1 MDSAMAPPNRFFW
14 LIRDKIKLC
23 DTMTYTYLARSARTD
38 TTNVVS
44 SAFFKTQYSSRSQSQ
59 FSCVEFGSVPP
70 KFTFGLPPCIP
81 AGLYGAANPRLKRA
95 PDSYSNAVPRRDI
108 NSPRFSEYCA
118 PLPCTSY
125 VYGVGYE
132 DSEDLPFL
140 PVVKP
145 AHSRRNKQNMYSP
158 DIPQD
163 FELLSEIGDP
173 MDDWLLKRKRR
184 ARGRKKRYES
194 QCGPA
199 RTVRKPYKS
208 RKRKSRRPIVR
219 RPIVTQSQPACIYPR
234 FNLYSNSNSY
244 RLFKIANFRDFRTWG
259 ACMYKHSYVR
269 VYEPQFGV
277 SDTIETVK
285 TLASSHGLP
294 VPDNILS
301 RVEDLALLLL
311 QLRDVNSTTQLIAIL
326 LAYYK
331 TLISG
336 SILTTVE
343 TFVLSLF
350 MDYEGQA
357 GAGDPNWLNHLREG
371 KTNWN
376 IILRSVAFEKISTL
390 LSLCVALGL
399 CQAGAFAFSIGNF
412 KLFSIEAQK
421 KHASALDLID
431 AFVSTVFYFVEG
443 GYRVFTTGSIT
454 PLIYSNFEAKAFEED
469 FRECER
475 LSEYAKTG
483 DLKRLGNSSTNE
495 YDCLLLNTLDKGN
508 LLLNMTSSV
517 SEKAVYRSRLD
528 RLSRLQTEL
537 IQTRLTS
544 GLRHAPFTVS
554 FFGSSAQGKSTIG
567 KLAMST
573 MLNANGFASAPENIC
588 GINETDKFM
597 STYRS
602 NVTGVFLDDVGNS
615 KPDFVDRPPS
625 QILIDLN
632 NNVPTYALQAE
643 ADKKGKVVIEPK
655 IVICTTNVKDLG
667 GAAYSNEPAS
677 IARRAHLHITTCAKP
692 FFTVNGM
699 LNSAKVYAHYPDR
712 NQLIHDIWDFKVETV
727 VAVKSISGGPDSVSY
742 IPIEHNGKKLEKIGV
757 VELLQVLVDLSRRH
771 FLEQDRVV
779 ADAEN
784 FAKLQF
790 CRPCGMP
797 QPLCSCPPPPPPPV
811 KESCPKCGELKSN
824 CKCPNDGSSCDDDD
838 ISLPELGPAIAA
850 IDELLNDETMPEP
863 RTEPKRKMEGQFGP
877 AFALGMK
884 VLANSWFNQFSV
896 RADELG
902 KRLDEYATAR
912 LYELANM
919 FEKSF
924 LYSWTNYIP
933 SKWLKSDA
941 GKSIVA
947 YMEKKSILGFMRSKM
962 MTAGVLFG
970 ASTFLSVCSAFNVR
984 MPWYVPFVVPAF
996 LHYGSR
1002 LPRVVQYPLFWFSAG
1017 APLIAL
1023 PPIAAPSSLATAIA
1037 FSKLISFG
1045 GFMSSAVTLPCCACA
1060 VIPIWLTSLTFAPFI
1075 YFNLRDAVKCRDI
1088 VIDRIIARND
1098 AMSSLVKKYRD
1109 NNLSYLSKYAVVV
1122 TIIYAMCQ
1130 LWKQVRV
1137 VPEGQST
1144 LSPTDM
1150 EEIERRDTNVNPWAV
1165 PEVKPIPCSDKS
1177 RSVTHNVLCDLVY
1190 NNLAYMYCELDDQ
1203 RFGCDAFFPFSNVAI
1218 VPNHIWKKD
1227 VMLFKFLRRD
1237 PSTLG
1242 ANFQAYLAKH
1252 HSSPIPN
1259 TDFCVVWVP
1268 NGGDWKDLRGYFP
1281 LDRFA
1286 NCFATLIYKDR
1297 DGKRKQSSTT
1307 MIFGY
1312 KSTEECANF
1321 FGSAYHLEFNTF
1333 RGLCMAPLVTHTK
1346 GPVIGGFHIGGISTT
1361 TEGCS
1366 GFITLNQL
1374 EDAVA
1379 KLADNPEVLLS
1390 ASSGT
1395 LRPKVFDV
1403 QWFEGPQIHEKSPLN
1418 FLPEGLNCEVYGSCI
1433 GRSKYFSEVVKLPIS
1448 DTVERV
1454 MNFPLHVGKPKFS
1467 TKAWR
1472 ESLTYSL
1479 NTAPGFPPP
1488 ELAWAVEDMCT
1499 QLDTVLLAKA
1509 FKPLINSTRPLT
1521 QMQTLC
1527 GIDGKRFIDK
1537 MPPTTSV
1544 GYPLSGMKSKYIEL
1558 LPPEDFPDFNCPAI
1572 LDSKF
1577 WDEVTLAEKRYL
1589 DGERAYPIFKA
1600 CLKDEP
1606 TPLTKDK
1613 VRIFQAAPM
1622 SLQLMMRQRFLPLA
1636 RIMSLFPLVSECAVG
1651 LNAQSPEWHE
1661 MMTHV
1666 GKYGTDRVLAG
1677 DYSKYDLRMP
1687 AQVLFAAFKVLM
1699 HIALRCGYSEYD
1711 LIIMHGIATD
1721 VCYPLMAYNG
1731 DVIQHFGSNPSGQNL
1746 TVYINCICNSLLFR
1760 CGARS
1765 IVGEK
1770 CPKFSDICALITY
1783 GDDAT
1788 STVSKYYP
1796 QFNHVTYAAYLA
1808 RHDIKFT
1815 LPDKGDTEATE
1826 YMSLS
1831 DSGFLKRDSVEVEG
1845 TGITCG
1851 ALAEESIFKSLH
1863 CVIKSKAV
1871 TTAEQAIANLNGAA
1885 REFFFHGRAVYNTR
1899 CAQLQ
1904 QVAAEHGYQGCCQD
1918 IYMSFD
1924 DRLQAWRDKYLA
1936 PPVFDL
1942 GGR

>member
-1 MDSAMAPPNRFFW
+1 MVTTKLFTVMPTTDHCPLLTKFTPMRTPSCIQYPTLFCGIHPVDLTLNAAPRRF
-14 LIRDKIKLC
+14 INN
-23 DTMTYTYLARSARTD
+23 S
-38 TTNVVS
+38 
-44 SAFFKTQYSSRSQSQ
+44 SQS
-59 FSCVEFGSVPP
+59 F
-70 KFTFGLPPCIP
+70 
-81 AGLYGAANPRLKRA
+81 
-95 PDSYSNAVPRRDI
+95 
-108 NSPRFSEYCA
+108 EYCA
-118 PLPCTSY
+118 PLPNSSF
-125 VYGVGYE
+125 VYGAGHE
-132 DSEDLPFL
+132 DSENLPFL
-140 PVVKP
+140 SVSKINRM
-145 AHSRRNKQNMYSP
+145 RRNKQLLFSP
-158 DIPQD
+158 PVSQD

-194 QCGPA
+194 QCGPS
-199 RTVRKPYKS
+199 RMFKKPYKS
-208 RKRKSRRPIVR
+208 RKRKSRRPTR
-219 RPIVTQSQPACIYPR
+219 TPPPIFPLAESTIHPR
-234 FNLYSNSNSY
+234 YNLYNNSDAY
-244 RLFKIANFRDFRTWG
+244 RLFRIARFRDFRTWG
-259 ACMYKHSYVR
+259 ICLFKHSAIR
-269 VYEPQFGV
+269 RYESQFGV
-277 SDTIETVK
+277 GETIETIK
-285 TLASSHGLP
+285 TLATSHGLP
-294 VPDNILS
+294 IPDNILS
-301 RVEDLALLLL
+301 RIEDLTLLFL
-311 QLRDVNSTTQLIAIL
+311 QLKDVNSTTQLISIL

-331 TLISG
+331 TLVSG
-336 SILTTVE
+336 SILTTIE

-350 MDYEGQA
+350 MDYEGQS
-357 GAGDPNWLNHLREG
+357 GANDPNWLKHLREG

-376 IILRSVAFEKISTL
+376 IILRSVAFEKVSTL

-412 KLFSIEAQK
+412 KLFSVEAQK
-421 KHASALDLID
+421 KHASALDLLD

-454 PLIYSNFEAKAFEED
+454 PLIYSNFEAKSFEED

-483 DLKRLGNSSTNE
+483 DLQRLGNSSTNS
-495 YDCLLLNTLDKGN
+495 YDSLLLNTLDKGN
-508 LLLNMTSSV
+508 LLMNMTSSV
-517 SEKAVYRSRLD
+517 SEKAVYRSRID

-544 GLRHAPFTVS
+544 GLRHAPFVVS

-573 MLNANGFASAPENIC
+573 MLNANGFASSPENIC

-677 IARRAHLHITTCAKP
+677 IARRAHLHVTTVAKP
-692 FFTVNGM
+692 EFTVNGM
-699 LNSAKVYAHYPDR
+699 LNSAKVYAKYPDPAV
-712 NQLIHDIWDFKVETV
+712 LIHDIWDFKVETV

-742 IPIEHNGKKLEKIGV
+742 IPIEYNGVKCDKIGV
-757 VELLQVLVDLSRRH
+757 SELLRVLVDFSRRH
-771 FLEQDRVV
+771 FVEQDRVV
-779 ADAEN
+779 KDAEN
-784 FAKLQF
+784 FTKLQF
-790 CRPCGMP
+790 CKPCGMP
-797 QPLCSCPPPPPPPV
+797 QPLCSCPPPPPPPL
-811 KESCPKCGELKSN
+811 KQTCPKCGELLSE
-824 CKCPNDGSSCDDDD
+824 CKCPPSGSPCGDDDD
-838 ISLPELGPAIAA
+838 SLVPPTFEPF
-850 IDELLNDETMPEP
+850 DFSDPEP
-863 RTEPKRKMEGQFGP
+863 PFDEYGHMIPPMFCLQCENTPTTCFCPRPQKMEGQFGP
-877 AFALGMK
+877 AFALGIK
-884 VLANSWFNQFSV
+884 VLTSSWYNHFSV

-919 FEKSF
+919 FEQSF

-941 GKSIVA
+941 GKSVVA
-947 YMEKKSILGFMRSKM
+947 YMEKKSILGFMRSKVV
-962 MTAGVLFG
+962 TAGSLFG
-970 ASTFLSVCSAFNVR
+970 CSFLLGVCSALR
-984 MPWYVPFVVPAF
+984 IRIPWYVPFVIPAF
-996 LHYGSR
+996 LHYR
-1002 LPRVVQYPLFWFSAG
+1002 ARIPQVLQYPLFWFSAG
-1017 APLIAL
+1017 APLVAL
-1023 PPIAAPSSLATAIA
+1023 PSTVAPTTIAATITFA
-1037 FSKLISFG
+1037 KLISFG
-1045 GFMSSAVTLPCCACA
+1045 GFLSSSVTLPWCGCVVC
-1060 VIPIWLTSLTFAPFI
+1060 PIWLSSLTFAPFI
-1075 YFNLRDAVKCRDI
+1075 YLNLRDAINCRNI
-1088 VIDRIIARND
+1088 VIDKIIARND
-1098 AMSSLVKKYRD
+1098 AMSALVKKYRD
-1109 NNLSYLSKYAVVV
+1109 NNLTYLSKYAVVV
-1122 TIIYAMCQ
+1122 TIIYAICQ

-1137 VPEGQST
+1137 IPEGQST
-1144 LSPTDM
+1144 FAPTDM
-1150 EEIERRDTNVNPWAV
+1150 AEIERRDANVNPWAV
-1165 PEVKPIPCSDKS
+1165 PEVKPIPCSEKS
-1177 RSVTHNVLCDLVY
+1177 RSVTHPVLCDLVY

-1203 RFGCDAFFPFSNVAI
+1203 HYGCDAFFPFSNVAI
-1218 VPNHIWKKD
+1218 VPNHIWKQD

-1237 PSTLG
+1237 PTSLG
-1242 ANFQAYLAKH
+1242 ANFQAYLAKQH
-1252 HSSPIPN
+1252 CVPIPN

-1281 LDRFA
+1281 LGRFA
-1286 NCFATLIYKDR
+1286 NCFATLVYKDR
-1297 DGKRKQSSTT
+1297 DGKRRQSTT
-1307 MIFGY
+1307 TMLFGS
-1312 KSTEECANF
+1312 KSTEECEDF
-1321 FGSAYHLEFNTF
+1321 YGSSYFLQFNTF
-1333 RGLCMAPLVTHTK
+1333 RGLCMAPLITQTK
-1346 GPVIGGFHIGGISTT
+1346 GPVIGGFHIGGISHT

-1366 GFITLNQL
+1366 GFITLEQL

-1390 ASSGT
+1390 ASTGT
-1395 LRPKVFDV
+1395 LKTKIFDV
-1403 QWFEGPQIHEKSPLN
+1403 QWFEGPQIHDKSPLN

-1454 MNFPLHVGKPKFS
+1454 MDFPLHVGKPKFS

-1488 ELAWAVEDMCT
+1488 ELAWAVQDMCD
-1499 QLDTVLLAKA
+1499 QLDVVLLHKTWA
-1509 FKPLINSTRPLT
+1509 PLIKSTKPLT

-1558 LPPEDFPDFNCPAI
+1558 LPPEEFPDFNCPAI

-1577 WDEVTLAEKRYL
+1577 WEEVMDAEKRYL

-1606 TPLTKDK
+1606 TPLNKEK
-1613 VRIFQAAPM
+1613 VRVFQAAPM

-1636 RIMSLFPLVSECAVG
+1636 RIMSLFPSISECAVG

-1666 GKYGTDRVLAG
+1666 SKYGKDRVLAG

-1699 HIALRCGYSEYD
+1699 HIALRCGYTEYD

-1760 CGARS
+1760 CGARN
-1765 IVGEK
+1765 IIGER
-1770 CPKFSDICALITY
+1770 CPRFSEVCSLITY

-1788 STVSKYYP
+1788 STVSAKFP
-1796 QFNHVTYAAYLA
+1796 QFNHVSYAAYLA

-1826 YMSLS
+1826 YMELS
-1831 DSGFLKRDSVEVEG
+1831 DCGFLKRDSVEVEG

-1863 CVIKSKAV
+1863 CVLKSKAV

-1885 REFFFHGRAVYNTR
+1885 REFFFHGRDVYDRR

-1904 QVAAEHGYQGCCQD
+1904 RVASEHGYQGYCQD
-1918 IYMSFD
+1918 IYVSFD
-1924 DRLQAWRDKYLA
+1924 DRLQAWRDKYIA
-1936 PPVFDL
+1936 PPDRDL